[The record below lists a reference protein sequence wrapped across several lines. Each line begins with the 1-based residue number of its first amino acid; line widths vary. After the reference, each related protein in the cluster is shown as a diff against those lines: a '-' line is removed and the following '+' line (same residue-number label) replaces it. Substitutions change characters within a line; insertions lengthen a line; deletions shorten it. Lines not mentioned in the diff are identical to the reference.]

1 MTDDRELLRL
11 VAIACGELIDE
22 WKNNEAF
29 FDGVLSR
36 WNPLEDSGDA
46 LQLATYMRFTIKI
59 TDHAITIFDMNGECL
74 ASILVFAQDIENVS
88 STVRRAIVRAA
99 ANVGADILQEGYS

>member
-11 VAIACGELIDE
+11 AAIACGELIDE

-36 WNPLEDSGDA
+36 WNPLTDDGDA
-46 LQLATYMRFTIKI
+46 LRLATYLRFTIGI
-59 TDHAITIFDMNGECL
+59 TDHEIEIFDKEGECL
-74 ASILVFAQDIENVS
+74 ISILLFAQDIENVS
-88 STVRRAIVRAA
+88 GTVRRAIVRAA
-99 ANVGADILQEGYS
+99 ANIEADIL